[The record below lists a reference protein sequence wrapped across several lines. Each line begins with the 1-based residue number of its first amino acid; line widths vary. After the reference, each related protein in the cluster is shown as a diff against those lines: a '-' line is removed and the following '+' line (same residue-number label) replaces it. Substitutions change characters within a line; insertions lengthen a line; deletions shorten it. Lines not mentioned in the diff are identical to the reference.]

1 MTLSKTAK
9 KPILI
14 LSIFSTFLL
23 MFIYCFQM
31 GAMSRNMNN
40 IALAQKRIH
49 NLIKENEKLEFSIM
63 RNNSALT
70 IDSLAHNFE
79 FEKIVKVQYLHTSE
93 NIMAAK

>member
-1 MTLSKTAK
+1 
-9 KPILI
+9 
-14 LSIFSTFLL
+14 
-23 MFIYCFQM
+23 
-31 GAMSRNMNN
+31 MNN
-40 IALAQKRIH
+40 IAFAQKKIN
-49 NLIKENEKLEFSIM
+49 NLTRENEKLEFSIM